1 MPAESITSRL
11 AKRLA
16 ELTYDDLP
24 PAVIDKARAL
34 LADTLLVAAA
44 GQASPLGQR
53 LRPAISPSTGRSRL
67 WFVAPDAFMGP
78 VEAAFVN
85 TLHAGALGYDSVNH
99 KVHADLICLPAA
111 WAMAEHTG
119 ASSKAML
126 TAYIAASE
134 IVSRLSRSA
143 VGKAAGWAD
152 TAIYG
157 GIGAAVAAGMLL
169 KLPPEQLAHALGL
182 AMAQAA
188 GTQQASLES
197 TASRRLQPAF
207 AARNGVF
214 AAQLAA
220 AGATAPN
227 QALEGRFGLR
237 ALYQSG
243 DDKRL
248 FQGLWQ
254 DWQLLD
260 TALKRYA
267 ICACSQAAVAALE
280 QLQAEHR
287 LEEQDVVEI
296 VGYVSPFMFRYVGAE
311 FNLQGD
317 LGMLAQHNLRYHLA
331 SVFLRGPITFEH
343 LQVPALQDPAIA
355 RMVSKVHLRVDPH
368 NDQDFA
374 PATVSVTRRDGHTLR
389 STQQQVPGSNAA
401 PLAQAE
407 LASKAEQCSR
417 AGGIAAGALLARVAV
432 LEHLPLAEF
441 WPVSA
446 GHVFTPSSSEQGYP
460 CPSY

>member
-1 MPAESITSRL
+1 MPAEPITSRL
-11 AKRLA
+11 AQRLTA
-16 ELTYDDLP
+16 LAYDDLP
-24 PAVIDKARAL
+24 VTVIDKAKAL
-34 LADTLLVAAA
+34 MADTLLVAAA
-44 GQASPLGQR
+44 GQASPLGTQ
-53 LRPAISPSTGRSRL
+53 LRAAVTASIGRSRL
-67 WFVAPDAFMGP
+67 WFVEGGVCMGP

-85 TLHAGALGYDSVNH
+85 TLHAGALGYDSVNY

-119 ASSKAML
+119 ASSRELL
-126 TAYIAASE
+126 TAFVAAIE
-134 IVSRLSRSA
+134 TVSRLSRSA
-143 VGKAAGWAD
+143 IGKAAGWAD

-157 GIGAAVAAGMLL
+157 GIGAAVAAGLLL
-169 KLPPEQLAHALGL
+169 KLPPAQMSHALGL

-197 TASRRLQPAF
+197 VASRRLQPAF

-220 AGATAPN
+220 AGATAPS

-280 QLQAEHR
+280 QLQALHHLREDQV
-287 LEEQDVVEI
+287 LEI

-331 SVFLRGPITFEH
+331 STFLRGPITFEH
-343 LQVPALQDPAIA
+343 LQPQALHDPDIIA
-355 RMVSKVHLRVDPH
+355 LLHKVHLRVDPH
-368 NDQDFA
+368 NDNDFA
-374 PATVSVTRRDGHTLR
+374 PATVSLTLLDGQTLR
-389 STQQQVPGSNAA
+389 YTQQDVPGSSHA
-401 PLAQAE
+401 PLSTVE
-407 LASKAEQCSR
+407 LAIKAEQCSTA
-417 AGGIAAGALLARVAV
+417 AGIGAGALLAK
-432 LEHLPLAEF
+432 
-441 WPVSA
+441 VSA
-446 GHVFTPSSSEQGYP
+446 FERLASLEAFWY
-460 CPSY
+460 